1 MSAGAHRKPP
11 RRLPLAFLACL
22 GIMGAAL
29 AVVLLIPPGT
39 APDVVLPAPVPT
51 HSVHPVAPHPVRPSR
66 SPSDRYTVRLGDTL
80 TSIAKSKCGN
90 ADDWPSIQQAN
101 GITPA
106 LNPGQVITIK
116 C

>member
-22 GIMGAAL
+22 GIIGAAL
-29 AVVLLIPPGT
+29 AIVLLIPPST
-39 APDVVLPAPVPT
+39 APDATPPAPLPS
-51 HSVHPVAPHPVRPSR
+51 HSVRPVTSHPVRPSR